1 MLLNSS
7 GVPISQAE
15 IDSARMMVAP
25 SEGRGPDGAGRFPTA
40 YKSGDWTT
48 QDTANWSP
56 SMASAD
62 AAILPNRDMTSA
74 RVRDIIRNDPTAK
87 AAIDKMADLIVGPG
101 LRLSAK
107 PDAKALGISPEAGY
121 ALGQQIEAE
130 WRMFSEDPR
139 RTCDAQRRL
148 SMNGIFR
155 LLARTWVSMN
165 ETASVLTWRDGSQR
179 YSTCL
184 QTIDPDRISNPNG
197 TLNTLELRGG
207 VKMDPFGAP
216 LGYFVR
222 NAYAGDY
229 WALAKAWT
237 WTFIP
242 KATKWGRPVFIHGF
256 EPEREGQTR
265 AISPFAALLTRLRMI
280 GKFADHELA
289 SAAANALF
297 AAFVESDLPVDQ
309 INQQLTPN
317 AVTYAEK
324 IVNHF
329 HNHPAKLG
337 GVRIPVMM
345 PGTKIAMNSS
355 PRQTTAF
362 PVFQTAFLQ
371 GIASALG
378 LSYEQLT
385 MDWSKVNYSSARAAL
400 NEVWRTV
407 KRISAQFT
415 EQVVHPVYF
424 AFLEEA
430 FNKGYI
436 QIPAGAPAFEDMPG
450 AYMQARW
457 VGAGRG
463 YVDPVKEAEGSALRM
478 ENMTSTFEIEAAEQ
492 GYDHIEIFDQIA
504 REEAELKARGLTRLS
519 LVAAVQSTKGPKPD
533 SKDAEEPIGVQNSG
547 TGTQN

>member
-1 MLLNSS
+1 MLL
-7 GVPISQAE
+7 
-15 IDSARMMVAP
+15 DSYGLPLAP
-25 SEGRGPDGAGRFPTA
+25 SGGEAQNTQAVTEGRWNEGAGRFPTA

-48 QDTANWSP
+48 QDTANWWP

-62 AAILPNRDMTSA
+62 AAILPNRDMTAA

-87 AAIDKMADLIVGPG
+87 AAIDKLADLIVGPG

-107 PDAKALGISPEAGY
+107 PDFRALGITPEDGY
-121 ALGQQIEAE
+121 ALGQQIETE
-130 WRMFSEDPR
+130 WRIFTEDPR
-139 RTCDAQRRL
+139 RTADAQRRL
-148 SMNGIFR
+148 SMNGLFR
-155 LLARTWVSMN
+155 LMARTWVSMN
-165 ETASVLTWRDGSQR
+165 ETTALLTWRDGPQR
-179 YSTCL
+179 YSTCV
-184 QTIDPDRISNPNG
+184 QTIDPDRVSNPNG
-197 TLNTLELRGG
+197 AINTLVMRGG
-207 VKMDPFGAP
+207 VQMDTFGAP
-216 LGYFVR
+216 IGYHVR
-222 NAYAGDY
+222 EAAAGDY
-229 WALAKAWT
+229 WAMAKAWT
-237 WTFIP
+237 WTYVP
-242 KATKWGRPVFIHGF
+242 KTTSWGRPVFIHGF

-309 INQQLTPN
+309 ITQQLTPS
-317 AVTYAEK
+317 ATTYADK
-324 IVNHF
+324 IVRHF
-329 HNHPAKLG
+329 ETHPAKLN
-337 GVRIPVMM
+337 GVRIPVML

-362 PVFQTAFLQ
+362 PLFQTAFLQ

-407 KRISAQFT
+407 RRISAQFT

-430 FNKGYI
+430 FDKGYLK
-436 QIPAGAPAFEDMPG
+436 IPEGAPAFEDMPG

-457 VGAGRG
+457 VGPGRG
-463 YVDPVKEAEGSALRM
+463 YVDPVKEAEGAALRM
-478 ENMTSTFEIEAAEQ
+478 ETMISTLENEAAEQ
-492 GYDHIEIFDQIA
+492 GYDHIDILDQTA
-504 REEAELKARGLTRLS
+504 REEAELKARGLTRMS
-519 LVAAVQSTKGPKPD
+519 VVAAVQSTKGPKPD
-533 SKDAEEPIGVQNSG
+533 SPDAEETTGVQTSGTGVQN
-547 TGTQN
+547 